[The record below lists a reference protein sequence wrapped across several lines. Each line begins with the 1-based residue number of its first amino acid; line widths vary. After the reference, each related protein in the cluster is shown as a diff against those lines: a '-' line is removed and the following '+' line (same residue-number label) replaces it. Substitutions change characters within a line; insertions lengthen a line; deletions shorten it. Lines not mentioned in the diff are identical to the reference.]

1 MPLGVTRMPPSIFEP
16 RSPTSAPNSF
26 LFLVPESGKLPC
38 THQVALS
45 ARVFITASPFPA
57 LRFSKK
63 PRITRLFSSMLI
75 ATSIELHQLA
85 QRFQKLTFVTLLR
98 RGVQSKLSTAPIREH
113 WPRRDRAVRRG
124 QNSEWFCA
132 LRPPGLSR
140 YSPPVL
146 LICARG

>member
-1 MPLGVTRMPPSIFEP
+1 MPLGVTRKPPSIFEP

-98 RGVQSKLSTAPIREH
+98 RG
-113 WPRRDRAVRRG
+113 RRAQTIDGAYSG
-124 QNSEWFCA
+124 TLAAAGSSSSA
-132 LRPPGLSR
+132 RPE
-140 YSPPVL
+140 
-146 LICARG
+146 